1 MIDTPRQRRLLTANG
16 QVAACC
22 SRGHDTDPDINS
34 TFSDSLPSLSIPNVT
49 MSSIIKNVVHWGSHS
64 QRQKTPVPVDLCE
77 VFYFFKNFSSMCVL
91 IFMKRS
97 AAKSQN
103 MSTKASSTH
112 IAVGAAH
119 GTGRDLVQPL
129 VYFVDVVQQAS
140 LHLPISVPKHML
152 GI

>member
-1 MIDTPRQRRLLTANG
+1 MINTPRQHRLLTANG

-22 SRGHDTDPDINS
+22 PRGHDTDPDINS
-34 TFSDSLPSLSIPNVT
+34 TFSDSPPLSIPNLT

-77 VFYFFKNFSSMCVL
+77 VFYFFSLSFLCGLDFIQRYV
-91 IFMKRS
+91 
-97 AAKSQN
+97 AKSQN
-103 MSTKASSTH
+103 MSTKVSSTH

-140 LHLPISVPKHML
+140 LHSPISVQKHML